1 MVLKIFNTQ
10 TRKKEVFKP
19 QKSKYVKLYSCG
31 QTVYDDLHIGNAR
44 MYSNWDIVVRYL
56 RWRGYNVFHVQNFTD
71 VGHLTDDADEGE
83 DKIEK
88 RAKLRRLEPMELVER
103 QIKKYWQDID
113 ELNIHR
119 PNISPRATQHIIEMQ
134 DLIRNL
140 ISKGYAYEVDGNVY
154 FNTSKFKKYGKLAK
168 LKLKDLKAG
177 ARIEVDKR
185 KKHPRD
191 FALWLKA
198 PAKHLMKWTSPWGKG
213 YPGWHIECSVM
224 ALKYLGPTLDIHAG
238 GIDHVPVHHVNEVAQ
253 SEATTGKSF
262 ANYWL
267 HGAHLTLNGEKM
279 SKSKGNFITTRDAI
293 DKWGAMI
300 VRLALVSG
308 HYRSQI
314 DFNEGMMETAKN
326 SLERIKNM
334 INSVNSQKSFGKA
347 SLKTA
352 INTAEKMFIQ
362 AMNDDFNTPKALA
375 AIFGLVKVIN
385 TSIKKASKQSLKAA
399 KDKVIELLGVLG
411 IKIEVQDKGKSKE
424 LIDLIG
430 KIREKLRK
438 SKNYELSDYIRTK
451 LSEVGIKQQDK

>member
-1 MVLKIFNTQ
+1 MVLKVYNTL

-19 QKSKYVKLYSCG
+19 QKSKRVKIYSCG

-44 MYSNWDIVVRYL
+44 MYSNWDVIVRYL
-56 RWRGYNVFHVQNFTD
+56 RWRGYEVFHVQNFTD

-88 RAKLRRLEPMELVER
+88 RAKLRRLEPMELVEK
-103 QIKKYWQDID
+103 QIRHYWQDTD

-134 DLIRNL
+134 DLINNL
-140 ISKGYAYEVDGNVY
+140 ISKGYAYEVEGNVY
-154 FNTSKFKKYGKLAK
+154 FNTSKFKAYGELAK

-177 ARIEVDKR
+177 ARINIDP
-185 KKHPRD
+185 KKKNPRD
-191 FALWLKA
+191 FALWIKA
-198 PAKHLMKWTSPWGKG
+198 PAKHIMKWSSPWGKG

-238 GIDHVPVHHVNEVAQ
+238 GIDHVPVHHVNEIAQ
-253 SEATTGKSF
+253 SEAYSGKKY

-293 DKWGAMI
+293 NKWSAMV

-314 DFNEGMMETAKN
+314 DFNEGMMETAHN
-326 SLERIKNM
+326 SLEKLKNM
-334 INSVNSQKSFGKA
+334 IKSVKSQKKFGKK
-347 SLKTA
+347 SLKTM
-352 INTAEKMFIQ
+352 INATEVKFVK
-362 AMNDDFNTPKALA
+362 AMEDDFNTPKALA
-375 AIFGLVKVIN
+375 SIYELVKNIN
-385 TSIKKASKQSLKAA
+385 KSLGNASKAGLNKA
-399 KDKVIELLGVLG
+399 KDKVLELLGVLG
-411 IKIEVQDKGKSKE
+411 IKIEVKEEIGREVIEVLSKV
-424 LIDLIG
+424 
-430 KIREKLRK
+430 RQKLRK
-438 SKNYELSDYIRTK
+438 TKQYELSDFIRTK
-451 LSEVGIKQQDK
+451 LSEVGIKLEDK